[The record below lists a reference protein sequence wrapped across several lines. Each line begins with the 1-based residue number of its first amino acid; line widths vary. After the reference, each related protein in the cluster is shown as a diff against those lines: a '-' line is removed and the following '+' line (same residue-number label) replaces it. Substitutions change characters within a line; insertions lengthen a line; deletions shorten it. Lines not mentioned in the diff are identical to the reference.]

1 MRSVKQLFLGLL
13 CLSFILTGCSGKNVI
28 PMDDYESTA
37 LGIVLEKPE
46 TWIVE
51 EAEGALYLATIQE
64 ALDNQALEDEAAISI
79 STSTTFNF
87 NDTEDPVAIVNE
99 FINRFQSTG
108 EGLVITQEAA
118 ALTIQGQPAAQA
130 VFNGAIADQA
140 GFFTL
145 SAIVDDGNVIVLFS
159 IDGSS
164 DNRYAEVI
172 QQVTNS
178 LQFK

>member
-1 MRSVKQLFLGLL
+1 
-13 CLSFILTGCSGKNVI
+13 
-28 PMDDYESTA
+28 MDDYESTA